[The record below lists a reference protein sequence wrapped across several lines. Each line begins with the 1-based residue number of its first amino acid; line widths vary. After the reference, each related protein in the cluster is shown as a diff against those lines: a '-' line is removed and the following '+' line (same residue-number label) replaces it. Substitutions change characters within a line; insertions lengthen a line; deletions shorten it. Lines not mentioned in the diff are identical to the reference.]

1 MSISK
6 YVRQVKTIEQKYVTP
21 LIKIDR
27 FLNEV
32 SESEIDAVI
41 KSVGGGTLSESV
53 FEAWAFIIAKT
64 SGSKTY
70 PQ

>member
-41 KSVGGGTLSESV
+41 KSVGG
-53 FEAWAFIIAKT
+53 F
-64 SGSKTY
+64 
-70 PQ
+70 